1 MFKVNNKDTR
11 TMLVSIVNFELVNA
25 GCDWYIQ
32 KMFTFNISIRI
43 SFIDFSMDSTL
54 DRVALTL

>member
-1 MFKVNNKDTR
+1 
-11 TMLVSIVNFELVNA
+11 MLVSIVNFELVNV
-25 GCDWYIQ
+25 GCGWYIQ
-32 KMFTFNISIRI
+32 KMFTFNIGIRI

>member
-25 GCDWYIQ
+25 GCGWYIQ
-32 KMFTFNISIRI
+32 KMFTFNIGIRI

>member
-25 GCDWYIQ
+25 GCGWYIQ